1 MKEKA
6 TDGFQTGGKA
16 ADNGWHYTVIGEGME
31 HVKNKE
37 GVEWQDEKG
46 HKAWR
51 IPMTVKDDND
61 PSNGAYIDCS
71 VFESNGGEFMASILQ
86 AVGMWGAICKAN
98 PGDDVSVFDSQ
109 IIEKVR
115 AKIGNLPLMVR
126 SEQDKE
132 GRPKVRQVA
141 SFDKYKEIIE
151 EEKRKK
157 GAGGAK
163 AQGQVAGEKPATEAQ
178 AAATGDDW

>member
-31 HVKNKE
+31 RVKNKE

-46 HKAWR
+46 FKAWR

-151 EEKRKK
+151 EEKKK
-157 GAGGAK
+157 KVTSGGTKAQDKAAETTEAK
-163 AQGQVAGEKPATEAQ
+163 AG
-178 AAATGDDW
+178 ATGEDW